1 MASDDAAAVTRT
13 SVMGSAAAAE
23 QPDLRSPLLYLNR
36 ELSLLQFNKRVL
48 EQAKDERVPLLER
61 MRFLCIS
68 SSNLDEFFEVRVA
81 GLKQQVA
88 YGSVV
93 KAADGLSP
101 TEALKRISVE
111 AHTLVDEQYWVFN
124 EVISPALERE
134 GIRFIRRSDWT
145 EEQSAWLRSY
155 FEEELL
161 PVLSPMGLDPAH
173 PFPRVLNKALCFIIS
188 LKGKDAFGR
197 ESGMAVLTAPRS
209 LPRGVRLPEEVT
221 ASPHEFVF
229 LSSIIHTYADDLF
242 SGMSVTGCYQ
252 FRLTR
257 NSDLLV
263 DEEEVDDLRDA
274 LEGELPSRR
283 YGETVRLEVADN
295 CPVEL
300 SGFLLKQFHLG
311 EDDFY
316 QVNGPVNLN
325 RLMALPDL
333 IDRPELKYTPFS
345 AGLPPR
351 LSGVSPMFDVI
362 KQGDVLLHHPYQSFV
377 PMVEFIRQA
386 ALDPNVLAI
395 KQTLYRTGPDSA
407 VVKALVDAAT
417 RGKEV
422 TVVVELRA
430 RFDEEANIR
439 LASQLQ
445 EAGAHVVYGVVGYK
459 THAKLA
465 MVVRRESKRIV
476 RYVHMGTGNYH
487 ASTAR
492 FYTDYGLFTCDR
504 DIGNDVHN
512 VFMQLTGLGRATML
526 RRLLQSPFTFH
537 AGIIERI
544 GRETERASQ
553 GKPARI
559 MAKMNSLLEAETIR
573 ALYEA
578 SRAGVQINLIV
589 RGICTLRPGV
599 EGVSENIRVR
609 SIVGR
614 FLEHT
619 RVFYFENGGNVE
631 LWCSSADWMDR
642 NFFRRVETCFP
653 ILQPELRK
661 RVMHEVF
668 ELCLS
673 DNQQAWELDSSG
685 EYTRVTDAEAQQP
698 VSVQEALMLE
708 LGKLGA

>member
-1 MASDDAAAVTRT
+1 MASDDAALTARY
-13 SVMGSAAAAE
+13 SSASSAELAE

-48 EQAKDERVPLLER
+48 EQAKDERVPSLER
-61 MRFLCIS
+61 LRFLCIS

-81 GLKQQVA
+81 SLKQQVA

-93 KAADGLSP
+93 KGPDGLSP
-101 TEALKRISVE
+101 QEALKRISGE
-111 AHTLVDEQYWVFN
+111 AHALVDEQYRVFN
-124 EVISPALERE
+124 DIITPALERE

-145 EEQSAWLRSY
+145 PEQATWLRSY

-173 PFPRVLNKALCFIIS
+173 PFPRVLNKSLNFIIS
-188 LKGKDAFGR
+188 LRGKDAFGR
-197 ESGMAVLTAPRS
+197 ESGLAVLTAPRS
-209 LPRGVRLPEEVT
+209 LPRGVRLPEEIA

-242 SGMSVTGCYQ
+242 PGMSVTGCYQ

-283 YGETVRLEVADN
+283 YGESVRLEVADN
-295 CPVEL
+295 CPPEV
-300 SGFLLKQFHLG
+300 SGFLVKQFHLSN
-311 EDDFY
+311 DDLY
-316 QVNGPVNLN
+316 QVTGPVNLN

-333 IDRPELKYTPFS
+333 VDRPDLKYTPF
-345 AGLPPR
+345 APGLPPR
-351 LSGVSPMFDVI
+351 LSGVSQMFDVI
-362 KQGDVLLHHPYQSFV
+362 RHGDVLLHHPYQSFLPV
-377 PMVEFIRQA
+377 VEFVRQA
-386 ALDPNVLAI
+386 TSDPNVLAI

-407 VVKALVDAAT
+407 IVKALVEAAKN
-417 RGKEV
+417 GKEV

-439 LASQLQ
+439 LATQLQ
-445 EAGAHVVYGVVGYK
+445 EAGAHVVYGVVGHK
-459 THAKLA
+459 THAKIA
-465 MVVRRESKRIV
+465 MVVRREGKKIA
-476 RYVHMGTGNYH
+476 RYVHLGTGNYH

-492 FYTDYGLFTCDR
+492 IYTDYGLFTCDR
-504 DIGNDVHN
+504 DIGTDVHN
-512 VFMQLTGLGRATML
+512 VFMQLTGLGRASKL
-526 RRLLQSPFTFH
+526 RRLLQSPFTLQT
-537 AGIIERI
+537 GILERI
-544 GRETERASQ
+544 GREAEHARK
-553 GKPARI
+553 GRPARI
-559 MAKMNSLLEAETIR
+559 MAKMNSLLEPDTIR

-578 SRAGVQINLIV
+578 SRAGVQIDLII

-599 EGVSENIRVR
+599 KGVSDNIQVR

-619 RVFYFENGGNVE
+619 RVCYFENGGNAE

-661 RVMHEVF
+661 RVMHEIF

-673 DNQQAWELDSSG
+673 DNQQAWELSPSG
-685 EYTRVTDAEAQQP
+685 DYQRALPSEGAEP
-698 VSVQEALMLE
+698 VSGQEALMLE